1 MNLYAEILAYYLSQE
16 NAHIVFPN
24 LQLNAK
30 EIVELQC
37 YQALHKIK
45 DILNDDTLN
54 DSECFLKIEEII
66 CTFEELGSDGGNR
79 HDFG

>member
-1 MNLYAEILAYYLSQE
+1 MELSKKILAYYLAQE
-16 NAHIVFPN
+16 NAQILFPN

-37 YQALHKIK
+37 LKTLRRIK
-45 DILNDDTLN
+45 EILSDETLE
-54 DSECFLKIEEII
+54 DKECFEQIEEIV
-66 CTFEELGSDGGNR
+66 CAFEHIGSDGGSR